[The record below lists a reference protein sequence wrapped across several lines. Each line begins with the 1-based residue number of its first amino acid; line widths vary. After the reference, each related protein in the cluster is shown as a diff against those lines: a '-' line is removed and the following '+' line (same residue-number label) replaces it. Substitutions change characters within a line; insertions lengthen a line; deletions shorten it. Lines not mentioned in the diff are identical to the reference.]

1 MRKKEKMNPVV
12 SRWNWQTIFVV
23 YRELGQQLSAYNGI
37 QKRIGPMPQP
47 HIELTDESN
56 TFLIR
61 WWKDINRI
69 NEMLKVLDAEIRRRN
84 NLVGVMG

>member
-1 MRKKEKMNPVV
+1 
-12 SRWNWQTIFVV
+12 
-23 YRELGQQLSAYNGI
+23 
-37 QKRIGPMPQP
+37 MPQP

-69 NEMLKVLDAEIRRRN
+69 NEMLKVLDAEIKRRN